1 MIREVIMAGFG
12 GQGIMLM
19 GKLMATAAMLD
30 NKHVTWFP
38 SYGAEMR
45 GGTANCTVIIS
56 DQTIGSPIV
65 ARPWASIVMNHPSM
79 ERFAPR
85 VKTNGLLLINSSL
98 VKDKPKRDD
107 IEIISLPITDMADS
121 LGSVKV
127 ANIIALSAFCT
138 KTEIVS
144 RENLQR
150 AMEESFSTK
159 KHNDIIEI
167 NRKAMLI
174 GSEMVTV
181 SK

>member
-1 MIREVIMAGFG
+1 MIKEVIMAGFG

-30 NKHVTWFP
+30 NKEVTWFP

-56 DQTIGSPIV
+56 DQAIGSPII
-65 ARPWASIVMNHPSM
+65 AKPWASIAMNHPSM

-85 VKTNGLLLINSSL
+85 VKPNGLLLINSSL
-98 VKDKPKRDD
+98 VNGIPKRDD
-107 IEIISLPITDMADS
+107 IEILAFPITDIADKI
-121 LGSVKV
+121 GAVKV
-127 ANIIALSAFCT
+127 ANIIALSAFCA

-144 RENLQR
+144 LQKLER
-150 AMEESFSTK
+150 AMEESFSSK
-159 KHNDIIEI
+159 KNKGIIEI
-167 NRKAMLI
+167 NRKALLI

-181 SK
+181 PK

>member
-1 MIREVIMAGFG
+1 MAGFG
-12 GQGIMLM
+12 GQGIMFM

-30 NKHVTWFP
+30 NKYVTWFP

-65 ARPWASIVMNHPSM
+65 ARPWASIVMNNPSV

-98 VKDKPKRDD
+98 VKDIPGRDD
-107 IEIISLPITDMADS
+107 IEIIALPITDMADS
-121 LGSVKV
+121 LGTLKV
-127 ANIIALSAFCT
+127 ANIIALSAFCS
-138 KTEIVS
+138 KTGIVTM
-144 RENLQR
+144 ENLQR
-150 AMEESFSTK
+150 AMEESFSSK
-159 KHNDIIEI
+159 KKKDIIEV
-167 NRKAMLI
+167 NRKAMLM

>member
-1 MIREVIMAGFG
+1 MAGFG

-56 DQTIGSPIV
+56 ERTIGSPIV
-65 ARPWASIVMNHPSM
+65 AKPWASIVMNHPSM
-79 ERFAPR
+79 KRFAPC
-85 VKTNGLLLINSSL
+85 VKPNGLLLINSSL
-98 VKDKPKRDD
+98 VKCKSQRDD
-107 IEIISLPITDMADS
+107 IEILALPITDMADN
-121 LGSVKV
+121 LGTVKV

-144 RENLQR
+144 RENLER
-150 AMEESFSTK
+150 AMEESFSSK
-159 KHNDIIEI
+159 KNEDIIEI
-167 NRKAMLI
+167 NRKAVLI

-181 SK
+181 PK